1 MTPSLN
7 PLRRQIALSD
17 QSQPPRSRRS
27 WPLALDQVQEVRKQ
41 AWLSAPLAA
50 DLMMTHGLTLVS
62 LAWAAQLGTL
72 PLAVAALG
80 AASYTMLG
88 RLSISGIC
96 GALDTQ
102 AAQVRPVFTCVACKS
117 VASAIFSPVWSRLG
131 ARKAL
136 KTAACGSAR
145 DVPDSLSTSLVSPGC
160 YAMRFH
166 ATRHHIGYL
175 MAL

>member
-1 MTPSLN
+1 M
-7 PLRRQIALSD
+7 RQQIALSE
-17 QSQPPRSRRS
+17 QSQPSGA
-27 WPLALDQVQEVRKQ
+27 ALQFKAFMVHGTLGQVQEVRKQ

-50 DLMMTHGLTLVS
+50 DLVMTHGLTLVS

-102 AAQVRPVFTCVACKS
+102 AAQVQPFLTCA
-117 VASAIFSPVWSRLG
+117 
-131 ARKAL
+131 
-136 KTAACGSAR
+136 AR
-145 DVPDSLSTSLVSPGC
+145 DSFVS
-160 YAMRFH
+160 F
-166 ATRHHIGYL
+166 
-175 MAL
+175 